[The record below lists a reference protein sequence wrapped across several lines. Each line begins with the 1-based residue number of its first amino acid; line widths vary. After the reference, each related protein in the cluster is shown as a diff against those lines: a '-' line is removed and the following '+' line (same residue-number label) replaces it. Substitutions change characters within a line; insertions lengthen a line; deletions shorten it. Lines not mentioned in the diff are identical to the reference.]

1 MDANVL
7 FKAAGAGLEQAQ
19 LEGGEFRAGELDP
32 EENGIVQGGVKPVGR
47 SVQDQ
52 PELVGER
59 AVV

>member
-1 MDANVL
+1 MFFSRQRVPALKRRSLRV
-7 FKAAGAGLEQAQ
+7 AHSAPAS
-19 LEGGEFRAGELDP
+19 LDP